1 MVSRNRWSD
10 SWQLPMV
17 HAVSF
22 LQAEDRLEGQSNR
35 GFRDR
40 AARDYLLMIR
50 IAAFLLAA
58 LLLAFLATPVKA
70 AKVSY
75 CAQAHD
81 SAATRLKRAL
91 ARQRNTITLQKDD
104 NCRGYRTEF
113 YQAAV
118 TRQNIT
124 HCEEDDMRQ
133 SALEAIDAEINAFN
147 DLIAT
152 YCND

>member
-1 MVSRNRWSD
+1 
-10 SWQLPMV
+10 
-17 HAVSF
+17 
-22 LQAEDRLEGQSNR
+22 
-35 GFRDR
+35 
-40 AARDYLLMIR
+40 MIR
-50 IAAFLLAA
+50 IAAFLFAA

-81 SAATRLKRAL
+81 SAATRLKWAL
-91 ARQRNTITLQKDD
+91 ERQRNTITLQKDD

-124 HCEEDDMRQ
+124 RCEQDDMRQ

-147 DLIAT
+147 DLQLRRIVPTEPRNSKRQSPQSDQNFSRVEHASVRVS
-152 YCND
+152 YWGRCRFLSHSQRFAQI

>member
-1 MVSRNRWSD
+1 
-10 SWQLPMV
+10 
-17 HAVSF
+17 
-22 LQAEDRLEGQSNR
+22 
-35 GFRDR
+35 
-40 AARDYLLMIR
+40 MIR
-50 IAAFLLAA
+50 IAAFLFAA

-81 SAATRLKRAL
+81 SAATRLKWAL
-91 ARQRNTITLQKDD
+91 ERQRNTITLQKDD

-133 SALEAIDAEINAFN
+133 SALEAINAEINAFN

-152 YCND
+152 YCSD

>member
-1 MVSRNRWSD
+1 
-10 SWQLPMV
+10 
-17 HAVSF
+17 
-22 LQAEDRLEGQSNR
+22 
-35 GFRDR
+35 
-40 AARDYLLMIR
+40 MIR

-81 SAATRLKRAL
+81 SAAARLKWAL
-91 ARQRNTITLQKDD
+91 ERQRNAITLQKDD
-104 NCRGYRTEF
+104 SCRGYRTEF
-113 YQAAV
+113 YEAAV
-118 TRQNIT
+118 THQNIT
-124 HCEEDDMRQ
+124 HCEQDDMRQ
-133 SALEAIDAEINAFN
+133 SALEVIDAEINAFN